1 MPPNASSSTDP
12 SARAHLDGADANVA
26 FGEMLA
32 NAHGTDAVA
41 VGWAVVAMFYAA
53 IHETRA
59 YLVARHGMRVV
70 AHEDMRRVWTD
81 HPEMSP
87 AKAPYT
93 DLKQQSESVRY
104 YLNRQFTSHD
114 VAHFKGRYEL
124 VRSVLRPKTERALQ
138 DH

>member
-1 MPPNASSSTDP
+1 M
-12 SARAHLDGADANVA
+12 
-26 FGEMLA
+26 
-32 NAHGTDAVA
+32 
-41 VGWAVVAMFYAA
+41 VAMFYAA

-70 AHEDMRRVWTD
+70 AHEDMRGVWTH

-104 YLNRQFTSHD
+104 YLNRQFTSAD
-114 VAHFKGRYEL
+114 VVHFKSRYER
-124 VRSVLRPKTERALQ
+124 VRSVLRPRTERALQ
-138 DH
+138 DR